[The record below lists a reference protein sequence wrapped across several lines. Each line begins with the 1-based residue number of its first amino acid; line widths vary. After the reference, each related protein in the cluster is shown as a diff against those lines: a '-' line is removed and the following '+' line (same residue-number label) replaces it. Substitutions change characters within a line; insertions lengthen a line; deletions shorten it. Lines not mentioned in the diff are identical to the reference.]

1 MTWRVC
7 ARRFSG
13 RNGRV
18 IVQLQRSGPD
28 GGVVSG
34 DAAAAG
40 QMPLRRR
47 SE

>member
-18 IVQLQRSGPD
+18 IVQLQRSG
-28 GGVVSG
+28 GVVSG

-40 QMPLRRR
+40 QMPLRR
-47 SE
+47 